1 MAETV
6 FGPHVTGYS
15 ALGIPIGATTQVFC
29 DTSNGKTVPA
39 SLSVALSAASGA
51 SSTIGSVANGQSTT
65 VAITPGISVT
75 GTIDNCRTMPAAAET
90 PELFAFQFTLR
101 AQGSVRVGPFRIP
114 VSAQIDSFDVTVAT
128 DEATHAQIVQSATSD
143 NKG

>member
-1 MAETV
+1 MAESV

-29 DTSNGKTVPA
+29 DPSNGKTVPA
-39 SLSVALSAASGA
+39 SLSVVLSAPSGA

-75 GTIDNCRTMPAAAET
+75 GTIDNCRTMPAAGQT

-101 AQGSVRVGPFRIP
+101 AAGSVRVGPFNIP
-114 VSAQIDSFDVTVAT
+114 IGAQIDSFDVTIAT
-128 DEATHAQIVQSATSD
+128 DETTHAQIVQSAASATT
-143 NKG
+143 G